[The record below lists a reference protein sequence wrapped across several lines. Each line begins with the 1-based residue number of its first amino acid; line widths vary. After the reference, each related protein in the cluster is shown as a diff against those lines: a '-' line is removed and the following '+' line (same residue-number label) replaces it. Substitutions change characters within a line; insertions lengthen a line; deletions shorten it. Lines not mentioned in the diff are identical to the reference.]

1 MKFSRNTIWLI
12 PLFLLVT
19 FPLWS
24 VPVSNFL
31 APRGNFDAE
40 AQKTSTGT
48 HNFRMNSVKILQN
61 QRGRNTA
68 IIRAVKAQT
77 GKNQDI
83 YLMEYVDADLIDDE
97 GKITNVTARNGE
109 YRSANKLLTLIDDVV
124 VHKIEQKQFLYT
136 DLLHYSSIKR
146 TIKCPG
152 KMSIVGEDIQIDGG
166 SLDYDIK
173 TQTYDI
179 GKRVH
184 CILNG
189 FIAP

>member
-12 PLFLLVT
+12 PLSLLIT

-24 VPVSNFL
+24 IPVSNFL
-31 APRGNFDAE
+31 TPRGNFGAE
-40 AQKTSTGT
+40 AQKSPTGS

-61 QRGRNTA
+61 QKGRNTA
-68 IIRAVKAQT
+68 IIRAVKAKT
-77 GKNQDI
+77 GKNPDV
-83 YLMEYVDADLIDDE
+83 YLMEYVDADIINDE
-97 GKITNVTARNGE
+97 GQITNVTARRGK
-109 YRSANKLLTLIDDVV
+109 YRSSKKLLTLIDDVV

-146 TIKCPG
+146 TIKCPE
-152 KMSIVGEDIQIDGG
+152 KMRIVGEEVQIDGG

-173 TQTYDI
+173 TKTYDI

-189 FIAP
+189 FVAP